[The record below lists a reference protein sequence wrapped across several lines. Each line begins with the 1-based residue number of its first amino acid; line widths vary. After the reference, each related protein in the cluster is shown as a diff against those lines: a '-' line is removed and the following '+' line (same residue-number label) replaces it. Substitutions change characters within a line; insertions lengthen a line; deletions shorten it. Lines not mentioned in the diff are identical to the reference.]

1 MTIKEF
7 ISKVIKKHEK
17 DGGIDSVYFV
27 ACGGSFAGF
36 YPAKYLLDKESKTL
50 KTQMYTSNEFVH
62 AVPKSC
68 GKNTLVIACSMRG
81 TKETGVAVEVAN
93 ATGATTIALYVEE
106 SHMTE
111 IAQYKYQYESIALD
125 ETKVENVNSSVG
137 LHMAFELLHQLEG
150 YEYYKEAEEGFEIID
165 DIYRQAVKY
174 CKPRAAEFAEKCKND
189 ETIYVLGGGPSMG
202 SAYIFSICNL
212 MEMQWVHSPTVN
224 TGELLHGPFEA
235 VDKNLA
241 MVALISEGRTRPVD
255 IRALNFLEKYG
266 ERLFVI
272 DAKELGINRISDR
285 VSEFFNHLIFSS
297 LLNNVY
303 LRELSY
309 AKKHNYMNRRYMW
322 KVEY

>member
-1 MTIKEF
+1 MTVKEIISEVIKER
-7 ISKVIKKHEK
+7 KQH
-17 DGGIDSVYFV
+17 GGIDSVYFV

-36 YPAKYLLDKESKTL
+36 YPAKYLLDRESKTL
-50 KTQMYTSNEFVH
+50 KSQLYTSNEFVH
-62 AVPKSC
+62 AMPKSC

-93 ATGATTIALYVEE
+93 AAGAATLALYVEE

-111 IAQYKYQYESIALD
+111 VAQYKYKYESIALD
-125 ETKVENVNSSVG
+125 ESKVENVNSSIA
-137 LHMAFELLHQLEG
+137 LHMAFELLHQLED
-150 YEYYKEAEEGFEIID
+150 YEYYSEAEEAFEIID
-165 DIYRQAVKY
+165 DIYRQAAKY
-174 CKPRAAEFAEKCKND
+174 CKSRAEVFAQKCKDD

-241 MVALISEGRTRPVD
+241 MVVLLSEGRTRPVD
-255 IRALNFLEKYG
+255 MRALRFLEKYG

-272 DAKELGINRISDR
+272 DAKELGINRISDK

-297 LLNNVY
+297 VLNNVY